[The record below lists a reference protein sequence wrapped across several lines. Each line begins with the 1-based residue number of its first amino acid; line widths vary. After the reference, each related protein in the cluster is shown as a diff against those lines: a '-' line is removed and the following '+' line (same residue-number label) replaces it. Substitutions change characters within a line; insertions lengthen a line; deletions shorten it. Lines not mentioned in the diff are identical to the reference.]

1 MVVLRPLTG
10 KLMDK
15 KGVFIILIPSFF
27 FAAVGMFFVGVGS
40 TLAMMLAAGV
50 FKAMG
55 QGSGTPSIQ
64 AYCVKS
70 LDKSRAGV
78 ASSTILIGQSIGNA
92 VSPILG
98 SFVVKAAGY
107 ETLFIGAGI
116 TVLAGGLLLLIIQRN
131 LDKKKEQL
139 PV

>member
-1 MVVLRPLTG
+1 
-10 KLMDK
+10 
-15 KGVFIILIPSFF
+15 
-27 FAAVGMFFVGVGS
+27 MFFVCVGS
-40 TLAMMLAAGV
+40 TFAMILAAGV

-78 ASSTILIGQSIGNA
+78 TSSTILIGQSIGNA

-98 SFVVKAAGY
+98 SFVVRAADMKHY
-107 ETLFIGAGI
+107 SSAPASSSWQEDF
-116 TVLAGGLLLLIIQRN
+116 VLMIQRN

-139 PV
+139 PVFELIFGSIN